1 MTFSVLPDI
10 PDLVPDDAPILREVQ
25 PNFDFTDRMGLVET
39 LLVLMLDTMRHHKA
53 IGLAAPQIGLRHRV
67 FVMEIEG
74 MAARMCFNPE
84 VLSVSEETEKAQ
96 EGCLSFPDLWLNVER
111 PIRVEARY
119 QNHMGNLVHETF
131 ESLAARCYLHETDHL
146 NGVRFIEKVGAV
158 TLLRARQ
165 SRSKKLKKDRR

>member
-1 MTFSVLPDI
+1 MFT
-10 PDLVPDDAPILREVQ
+10 LVPDSDPILQQVQ
-25 PNFDFTDRMGLVET
+25 PTFDFENPPLPVDDLVNLLLLT
-39 LLVLMLDTMRHHKA
+39 LRSKSAV
-53 IGLAAPQIGLRHRV
+53 GLAAPQIGLPYRV

-74 MAARMCFNPE
+74 MAARVCFNPE
-84 VLSVSEETEKAQ
+84 VVLVSEETEKAQ

-158 TLLRARQ
+158 SLLRARQ

>member
-1 MTFSVLPDI
+1 MFT
-10 PDLVPDDAPILREVQ
+10 LVPDSDPILQQVQ
-25 PNFDFTDRMGLVET
+25 PTFDFENPPLPVDDLVNLLLLT
-39 LLVLMLDTMRHHKA
+39 LRAHPAV
-53 IGLAAPQIGLRHRV
+53 GLAAPQIGLPYRV

-74 MAARMCFNPE
+74 MAARVCFNPE
-84 VLSVSEETEKAQ
+84 IVSVSEETEKAQ

-158 TLLRARQ
+158 SLLRARQ